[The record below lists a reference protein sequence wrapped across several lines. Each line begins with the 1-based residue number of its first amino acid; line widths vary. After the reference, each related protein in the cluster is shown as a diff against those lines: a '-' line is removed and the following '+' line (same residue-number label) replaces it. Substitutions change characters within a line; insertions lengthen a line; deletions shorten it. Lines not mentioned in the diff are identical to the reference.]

1 MSNNKEEFSYL
12 IEILSREGELRTV
25 EELEYIE
32 QSLLLIEDF
41 SKYISRINRV
51 VTMKLC
57 RVIKVEIYDKGSLI
71 FSKGDVSDK
80 YYLVLAGNVDVFNVG
95 SDGTLLPVGKI
106 GKGKQ
111 LGERGV
117 VRKIPRS
124 LTAYAGDRQLFLLTI
139 TAEDFNSILGVLVYE
154 QLEKKLRFIEQ
165 YLPHV
170 SKYSQ
175 AQKERIAYVI
185 NIETFK
191 RGDVVLEKDS
201 YSDYLYCIFDGECVI
216 KVQSG
221 AHIKNLVK
229 LGTGNCIA
237 EECVLFGK
245 KAYWNVSCSSEI
257 CQIGSFKRSDLI
269 SLLPDETI
277 ESLKSNF
284 GFKVQGRKYLSNL
297 VSQQINIDE
306 NAGCENS
313 SRFPNAT
320 KYARK
325 RLAEHIARYS
335 SSSPKNSKE
344 RLPSTTYS
352 KYKKQLE
359 HMRDCSPTRID
370 KIYVARGS
378 SVGNDSSFLTL
389 SAQQAAKTNSTVLKT
404 ALPERRSRNR
414 SLQLVFNSINSIR

>member
-1 MSNNKEEFSYL
+1 MSSNKEELTNL
-12 IEILSREGELRTV
+12 IEILSKQGELRTI
-25 EELEYIE
+25 EELEFVE

-41 SKYISRINRV
+41 RKYISKINRV

-57 RVIKVEIYDKGSLI
+57 RVISVEVYDKGSLI
-71 FSKGDVSDK
+71 FTKGDESDK

-95 SDGTLLPVGKI
+95 SDGALLPVGKV
-106 GKGKQ
+106 GRGKQ

-139 TAEDFNSILGVLVYE
+139 TAEDFNSILGVFVYE
-154 QLEKKLRFIEQ
+154 QLENKLRFIEQ

-191 RGDVVLEKDS
+191 RGDLLLEKDS
-201 YSDYLYCIFDGECVI
+201 YSDSLYCIFEGECVI

-221 AHIKNLVK
+221 AQTKNLVK
-229 LGTGNCIA
+229 LGTGNCFA

-245 KAYWNVSCSSEI
+245 KAYWNVSCSSET

-277 ESLKSNF
+277 QSLKSNF
-284 GFKVQGRKYLSNL
+284 SFKVQGRKYLSNL
-297 VSQQINIDE
+297 VSQQISIDE
-306 NAGCENS
+306 NVGSENFT
-313 SRFPNAT
+313 RFPNAT

-335 SSSPKNSKE
+335 SNSPKHSKE

-352 KYKKQLE
+352 SFKKQLE

-370 KIYVARGS
+370 KIYTARGS
-378 SVGNDSSFLTL
+378 SVGNDSTFMTQST
-389 SAQQAAKTNSTVLKT
+389 QQPGKTNSTVLKT
-404 ALPERRSRNR
+404 ALPERRVRNR